1 MDDEFEGMVSDAEK
15 EVAETKEPEAEKQ
28 KEPEQPKPED
38 KEQDDK
44 PSDSDEPKEEKPEE
58 AKEEKKEVIEE
69 KDNPFGKSGHTPKG
83 LQDRINSLTREKHE
97 QRREIESL
105 RKELEELKNSTK
117 APSVEPSKED
127 FLKAGKTE
135 ADYINYL
142 VDKKAESKVSEIL
155 DRRGQEEALARRNAE
170 LKSREDYARGIF
182 PDYDSVMY
190 GEGTIKA
197 SDEAISIFTDDP
209 MGVQALYTIRKVP
222 GLLDAFNKCT
232 TSDGE
237 VKFIEGVIGQLAK
250 LKEQATNP
258 PAAATNQPAATQ
270 AQTQQQP
277 QTKLREPAEN
287 KTATSRKAPDW
298 SKASLEEIEAYYG

>member
-15 EVAETKEPEAEKQ
+15 EVDETKEPEAEKQ
-28 KEPEQPKPED
+28 KEPEQPKPEE
-38 KEQDDK
+38 KEQDYK
-44 PSDSDEPKEEKPEE
+44 PSDSDEPKEDKPEDP
-58 AKEEKKEVIEE
+58 KEERKEVIDE

-97 QRREIESL
+97 QRSEIDSL

-155 DRRGQEEALARRNAE
+155 DRRHQEEAVARLNSE
-170 LKSREDYARGIF
+170 VKSREDEARKIF

-190 GEGTIKA
+190 GGESIKT
-197 SDEAISIFTDDP
+197 SDDAIKVFKEDP
-209 MGVQALYTIRKVP
+209 MGIQALYTIRKVP
-222 GLLDAFNKCT
+222 GLLDAFNNCPN
-232 TSDGE
+232 DGR
-237 VKFIEGVIGQLAK
+237 VKFIEGVIGQLVK